1 MKKVP
6 FFVKY
11 LEHQETADDA
21 QKDDA
26 QKGAVKTSVVA
37 GRPIT
42 TLKYPSDRDEAVT
55 LKYPSDGDEIYY

>member
-6 FFVKY
+6 FFAKY
-11 LEHQETADDA
+11 LEG
-21 QKDDA
+21 QKPEGD
-26 QKGAVKTSVVA
+26 GAKPAPLKTGVKA

-55 LKYPSDGDEIYY
+55 MKYPSDGDEFGYDR